1 MTMPATTLFSARMAI
16 VTLLSF
22 GVLIVSHAFST
33 HTMQPKYCISLS
45 ALNMV
50 VTDQVPISAERVP
63 HYKLRAYSSAAA
75 VLSTLFISRSA
86 RAGLFTSEEQD
97 QIERI
102 ASFQRP
108 IFELLDQLR
117 PSVVPNAVGVYAQT
131 QILKGGKED
140 SDVVLNYLETYI
152 KPCQTKML
160 EAANKLKLANAADQ
174 TRIELLPLLMM
185 GHILELNQ
193 AIKDMKADSQ
203 AREVEEVTETLAEY
217 LKLASSKYSVNVYV
231 APRALTEKEY
241 LGPLGCEFWG
251 KKRIEG
257 SNACASIPENGTSK

>member
-1 MTMPATTLFSARMAI
+1 MSAATVLTARMA
-16 VTLLSF
+16 VLALLFS
-22 GVLIVSHAFST
+22 GTMIINQAFST
-33 HTMQPKYCISLS
+33 NIMQPKHYIPLS

-50 VTDQVPISAERVP
+50 ATDQVPIPAQRMPRFQV
-63 HYKLRAYSSAAA
+63 KAYSSAAA
-75 VLSTLFISRSA
+75 VLSTLLISRSA

-102 ASFQRP
+102 GSFQRP

-117 PSVVPNAVGVYAQT
+117 PSVVPNTVGVYAQT
-131 QILKGGKED
+131 QVLKGGKED

-152 KPCQTKML
+152 KPCQSKML
-160 EAANKLKLANAADQ
+160 EAAPKLKLVNAADQ
-174 TRIELLPLLMM
+174 TRIELLPQLMM

-217 LKLASSKYSVNVYV
+217 LKLASSKYVVNVYV

-257 SNACASIPENGTSK
+257 SNACANIPENETAK

>member
-1 MTMPATTLFSARMAI
+1 MSALTLFTARLA
-16 VTLLSF
+16 VLALLFSCTM
-22 GVLIVSHAFST
+22 IINEAFST
-33 HTMQPKYCISLS
+33 HTMQPKYCIPLS
-45 ALNMV
+45 ALNMI
-50 VTDQVPISAERVP
+50 VTDQVPIPSQRIP
-63 HYKLRAYSSAAA
+63 KSQIKAYSSAAA
-75 VLSTLFISRSA
+75 VFSTLFIARSA

-117 PSVVPNAVGVYAQT
+117 PSVVPNTVGVYAQT

-152 KPCQTKML
+152 KPCQSKML
-160 EAANKLKLANAADQ
+160 EAASKLKLANAADQ

-251 KKRIEG
+251 KKRVEG
-257 SNACASIPENGTSK
+257 SNACASIPENETPK

>member
-1 MTMPATTLFSARMAI
+1 
-16 VTLLSF
+16 
-22 GVLIVSHAFST
+22 
-33 HTMQPKYCISLS
+33 
-45 ALNMV
+45 
-50 VTDQVPISAERVP
+50 
-63 HYKLRAYSSAAA
+63 
-75 VLSTLFISRSA
+75 
-86 RAGLFTSEEQD
+86 
-97 QIERI
+97 
-102 ASFQRP
+102 
-108 IFELLDQLR
+108 
-117 PSVVPNAVGVYAQT
+117 
-131 QILKGGKED
+131 
-140 SDVVLNYLETYI
+140 
-152 KPCQTKML
+152 ML

-257 SNACASIPENGTSK
+257 SNACASIPENGTFK